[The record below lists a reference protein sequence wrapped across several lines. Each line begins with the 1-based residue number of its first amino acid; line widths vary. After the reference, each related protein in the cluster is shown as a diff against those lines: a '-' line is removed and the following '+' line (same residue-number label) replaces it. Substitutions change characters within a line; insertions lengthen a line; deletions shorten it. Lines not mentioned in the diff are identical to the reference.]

1 MIFQRYFCSILCL
14 LNLLAPSK
22 LTAKIKIANVEGVL
36 TCVEE
41 EVVANELAKM
51 ISPLTIG
58 LLVKLNTGPVNGPP
72 AGNSAS

>member
-1 MIFQRYFCSILCL
+1 LCL
-14 LNLLAPSK
+14 LNLLALNK
-22 LTAKIKIANVEGVL
+22 LTAKIKIANVEGAL
-36 TCVEE
+36 TSVEE

>member
-1 MIFQRYFCSILCL
+1 MCL
-14 LNLLAPSK
+14 LNLLALNKP
-22 LTAKIKIANVEGVL
+22 TAKIKIANVEGEL
-36 TCVEE
+36 TSVEE